1 MYHEIGEFLWHM
13 GRRQKLWK
21 DGELWTAL
29 ILGGLAGWLFY
40 CDTAAVDLVRERF
53 SELLTVASIVFGFV
67 LTTLFF
73 YIQAA
78 GEWSRDPRV
87 GRVAE
92 KLVDW
97 HVWTVMC
104 LLALVGQIIALWI
117 AKGFFTDGRLRSAI
131 SHATLVF
138 LAAYC
143 SFQIINHVLTVRW
156 VFRRRSVLKDG
167 PAPANQRPEN
177 PQVDSATDSEV
188 E

>member
-1 MYHEIGEFLWHM
+1 MYQEIGEFLWHM

-29 ILGGLAGWLFY
+29 VVGGLAGWMFY
-40 CDTAAVDLVRERF
+40 CDPSTVDLVRDRF
-53 SELLTVASIVFGFV
+53 GELLTVASIVFGFV

-78 GEWSRDPRV
+78 GEWSKDQRV
-87 GRVAE
+87 ARVAE

-104 LLALVGQIIALWI
+104 LLALVGLIVVLWI
-117 AKGFFTDGRLRSAI
+117 AKGFFTTGITRSAV
-131 SHATLVF
+131 SHAALVF
-138 LAAYC
+138 LSAYC

-156 VFRRRSVLKDG
+156 VFGKRSVLKG
-167 PAPANQRPEN
+167 
-177 PQVDSATDSEV
+177 DSTHEITRK
-188 E
+188 

>member
-1 MYHEIGEFLWHM
+1 MYHEIGELLWHM
-13 GRRQKLWK
+13 GRRRKLWK

-40 CDTAAVDLVRERF
+40 CDSAAVDLVRERF
-53 SELLTVASIVFGFV
+53 GELLTVASIVFGFV

-97 HVWTVMC
+97 HVWTVIC
-104 LLALVGQIIALWI
+104 LLALVGLIIALWI

-156 VFRRRSVLKDG
+156 VFRKRSVLKDG
-167 PAPANQRPEN
+167 PAPVAQRPETS
-177 PQVDSATDSEV
+177 QKVSGIDTEV

>member
-1 MYHEIGEFLWHM
+1 MYHELGEFMWHM

-40 CDTAAVDLVRERF
+40 WEPSTVDVVRDRF
-53 SELLTVASIVFGFV
+53 GELLTVASIVFGFV

-78 GEWSRDPRV
+78 SEWSRDPRV

-104 LLALVGQIIALWI
+104 LLVLVGLIVVLWV
-117 AKGFFTDGRLRSAI
+117 AKSFFTAGLLRSAI
-131 SHATLVF
+131 SHALLVF

-156 VFRRRSVLKDG
+156 VFRTRSVLTDG
-167 PAPANQRPEN
+167 PGVSKHRTGDAEAAHSS
-177 PQVDSATDSEV
+177 DTEV